1 MNRLTREL
9 SLLRQQTASVAST
22 TSSASTSVN
31 DAIDPVH
38 NSQYLSGSAYPISAR
53 RHRSSSNLSARSVSG
68 SAHAGV
74 TAGAMSGSVNSIA
87 PSREAGRPS
96 TEMPRVSRSR
106 EASIASSRQ
115 SRTSSPSLSSS
126 VHYPGEHPPH
136 SHPSAHSH
144 SHSHSRS
151 LSHRRSQNSIPIPIP
166 GSSNPTQHARYEDRH
181 ARSTSLSS
189 TSVTARYEEVAH
201 HRAELATAKREND
214 VLRRRVRELE
224 ASLKERSQV
233 PSRSEVGSSATASGI
248 TTGLR
253 ETSLNDS
260 R

>member
-22 TSSASTSVN
+22 TSSTSTSVN

-38 NSQYLSGSAYPISAR
+38 NSQYLSSSVHPTSAR
-53 RHRSSSNLSARSVSG
+53 RHRSSSNLSARSFSG
-68 SAHAGV
+68 STHAGV

-115 SRTSSPSLSSS
+115 SRTSSPSLSASLQ
-126 VHYPGEHPPH
+126 YPGEHPAH
-136 SHPSAHSH
+136 TRSSAH

-151 LSHRRSQNSIPIPIP
+151 LSHRPSQNSIPIPIP
-166 GSSNPTQHARYEDRH
+166 GSSNPPQSVGHGDRH
-181 ARSTSLSS
+181 ARSTSFSS

-201 HRAELATAKREND
+201 HRAELSAAKREND
-214 VLRRRVRELE
+214 VLRRRVQELE
-224 ASLKERSQV
+224 ASLKERSN
-233 PSRSEVGSSATASGI
+233 EIGSSATPSSITSG
-248 TTGLR
+248 LQ
-253 ETSLNDS
+253 EASLNDTG
-260 R
+260 